1 YVDNLLKMKIPSI
14 LSGKTNNSSPA
25 MTSVG
30 VSCFNNAADFTPIK
44 VGTVSESIQGSPADG
59 IKNDHNY
66 EYAEYYYPLSIF
78 PLSQSKYDTY
88 IDTDLSA
95 LSKKLIVLSFDP
107 VNWANDR
114 FNKYL
119 EYVNEGGTLVVI
131 NSDGN
136 LKGRFSELLSL
147 KSNENTSKIEF
158 TNIMGA
164 KNEGIVLNISGMVK
178 NVQIDPSSNTST
190 IASYVDNANKN
201 ANNAVAPFALE
212 KLYPDRGKIIVVNAG
227 GYFDAISKS
236 PTQYFMSLSNV
247 SRILGLKIPKSLS
260 QLTTLPTEQFVG
272 SMDVS
277 GNTTLKSTS
286 LLLANNAYEN
296 NEYGYGNSSSYNI
309 NAQGISIYKNKNLD
323 STFNNVSISD
333 LKLIGD
339 YKVIINSKDQLRLP
353 SMTSQHDYIGVSIPP
368 KFNMTIQL

>member
-147 KSNENTSKIEF
+147 KSNENASKIKF
-158 TNIMGA
+158 TNIMGT

-201 ANNAVAPFALE
+201 TNNTVAPFALE
-212 KLYPDRGKIIVVNAG
+212 KLYPNRGKIIVVNAG

-247 SRILGLKIPKSLS
+247 SSVLDLQISNSPTS

-272 SMDVS
+272 SMDIS

-286 LLLANNAYEN
+286 LLLANNTDEN
-296 NEYGYGNSSSYNI
+296 NEYGNGNSSNYNI
-309 NAQGISIYKNKNLD
+309 NAQGISIYDNRKLD

-339 YKVIINSKDQLRLP
+339 YKVIINSKDQLRL
-353 SMTSQHDYIGVSIPP
+353 
-368 KFNMTIQL
+368 